1 MPAKNTVTKNQSP
14 EKKNTTSKSVR
25 VFWYILVGGFGTF
38 LFVLLLAMLGV
49 FGKLPSLKELENPSI
64 LQSSEVYAVDG
75 TLMGKYYLERGN
87 RSNVDY
93 RNISRHVVNALVAT
107 EDERFYDHAGID
119 FKSTLRAVFLLGKEG
134 GGSTITQQ
142 LAKTL
147 LEQGSKNSIARL
159 IEKIK
164 EYIVAIRLERNF
176 TKEEIVALYLNAVSF
191 SDNVYGIRNAS
202 RTFFQKDPIA

>member
-1 MPAKNTVTKNQSP
+1 MPAKNTVTKKQSP
-14 EKKNTTSKSVR
+14 KKKDTTSKSVR
-25 VFWYILVGGFGTF
+25 IFWYLLAGGFGTF
-38 LFVLLLAMLGV
+38 LFILLLAMLGV

-87 RSNVDY
+87 RSNVSY
-93 RNISRHVVNALVAT
+93 RDISRHVINALVAT
-107 EDERFYDHAGID
+107 EDERFYEHSGVDVKA
-119 FKSTLRAVFLLGKEG
+119 TLRAVVLFGKEG

-147 LEQGSKNSIARL
+147 LDQGSNSFMERF

-164 EYIVAIRLERNF
+164 EY
-176 TKEEIVALYLNAVSF
+176 
-191 SDNVYGIRNAS
+191 
-202 RTFFQKDPIA
+202 